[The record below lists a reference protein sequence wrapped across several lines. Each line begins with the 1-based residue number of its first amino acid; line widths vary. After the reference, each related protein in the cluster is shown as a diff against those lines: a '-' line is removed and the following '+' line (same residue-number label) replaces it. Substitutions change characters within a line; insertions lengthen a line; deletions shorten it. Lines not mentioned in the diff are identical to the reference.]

1 MSLLYLFI
9 NDPRKTFQKQ
19 KKTFACALQND
30 SCDEIEY
37 VQGKMWNPAS
47 ANLTC
52 DFIKMVLHHGHIIAE
67 CFYYFFDKA
76 ISLNSSDYF

>member
-1 MSLLYLFI
+1 MSLDAIRCTTRMSLFCLFI
-9 NDPRKTFQKQ
+9 NNPWKTFQKQ

-52 DFIKMVLHHGHIIAE
+52 DFIKMALYHGVRLQL
-67 CFYYFFDKA
+67 Y
-76 ISLNSSDYF
+76 